1 MALVHDP
8 SQIDPAHKNESVAG
22 NLAKNYTLVLAA
34 IHPYLTKVGK
44 TRGPTI
50 MPKHVIGKVSYG
62 LLLVVLFGVASG
74 WLGGL

>member
-1 MALVHDP
+1 MALVQDP

-22 NLAKNYTLVLAA
+22 NLAKNYTLVLVA

-44 TRGPTI
+44 TRGRTI

-62 LLLVVLFGVASG
+62 LLLVVLFGTASG